1 MVPERFPFVDASLR
15 SECPLVTS
23 LMASL
28 MTSLMAS
35 LMTSLMTSLSASL
48 DRYRGSAHVVFSVFR
63 TLDTDGSGQI
73 GFDELFEFVH
83 GKRHSLDTRSQRRL
97 PRLLE
102 PPPGLTLDTM
112 LWDVETLRTLL
123 QQVIESD
130 CMLAHRDH
138 LITSELKMS
147 SSDCI

>member
-1 MVPERFPFVDASLR
+1 MVPECFPFVDASLR

-48 DRYRGSAHVVFSVFR
+48 DRYRGSAHVIFSVFR

-130 CMLAHRDH
+130 CMLCAQSSLDH
-138 LITSELKMS
+138 IRAQNELI
-147 SSDCI
+147 

>member
-1 MVPERFPFVDASLR
+1 MVPECFPFVDASLR
-15 SECPLVTS
+15 SECLLVTS

-48 DRYRGSAHVVFSVFR
+48 DRYRGSAHVIFSVFR

-130 CMLAHRDH
+130 CMLCAQSSFDH
-138 LITSELKMS
+138 IRAQNELI
-147 SSDCI
+147 

>member
-1 MVPERFPFVDASLR
+1 MVPECFAFVDASLR
-15 SECPLVTS
+15 SECLLVTS

-48 DRYRGSAHVVFSVFR
+48 NRYRGSAHVIFSVFR

-130 CMLAHRDH
+130 CMLCAQSSFDH
-138 LITSELKMS
+138 IRAQNELI
-147 SSDCI
+147 

>member
-1 MVPERFPFVDASLR
+1 MVPEYFPFVDASLR

-35 LMTSLMTSLSASL
+35 LMTSLMTSLIASL
-48 DRYRGSAHVVFSVFR
+48 SYRGSAHVIFSVFR

-130 CMLAHRDH
+130 CMLCAQSSFDH
-138 LITSELKMS
+138 IRAQNELI
-147 SSDCI
+147 

>member
-1 MVPERFPFVDASLR
+1 
-15 SECPLVTS
+15 
-23 LMASL
+23 

-48 DRYRGSAHVVFSVFR
+48 DRYRGSAHVIFSVFR

-130 CMLAHRDH
+130 CMLCAQSSFDH
-138 LITSELKMS
+138 IRAQNELI
-147 SSDCI
+147 

>member
-1 MVPERFPFVDASLR
+1 
-15 SECPLVTS
+15 
-23 LMASL
+23 
-28 MTSLMAS
+28 
-35 LMTSLMTSLSASL
+35 MTSLMTSLSASL
-48 DRYRGSAHVVFSVFR
+48 DRYRGSAHVIFSVFR

-130 CMLAHRDH
+130 CMLCAQSSFDH
-138 LITSELKMS
+138 IRAQNELI
-147 SSDCI
+147 

>member
-1 MVPERFPFVDASLR
+1 MVPECFPFVDASLR

-130 CMLAHRDH
+130 CMLCAQSSFDH
-138 LITSELKMS
+138 IRAQNELI
-147 SSDCI
+147 